1 MNNEREWEYKGN
13 SEEQNLNNEII
24 IKGNK
29 KNYFGLNQ
37 KINCLNNY
45 YFFIFKFNIFKYLI
59 IIFQISIYLFI

>member
-29 KNYFGLNQ
+29 KNYYKYKENERDYEYQSYRKYKKNDYNEKGR
-37 KINCLNNY
+37 NNE
-45 YFFIFKFNIFKYLI
+45 NGV
-59 IIFQISIYLFI
+59 